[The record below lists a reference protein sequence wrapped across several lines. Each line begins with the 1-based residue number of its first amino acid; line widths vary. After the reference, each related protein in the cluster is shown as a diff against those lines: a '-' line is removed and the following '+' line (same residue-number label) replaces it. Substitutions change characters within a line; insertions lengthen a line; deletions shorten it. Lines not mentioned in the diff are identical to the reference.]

1 MQVQKAD
8 DMQYGQS
15 ILSIVKLNVG
25 GHYFTTSRQ
34 TLTRDPNSMLA
45 AMFSGKFEM
54 KPHEDGTFFIDRDGT
69 HFRFILNYLRT
80 GKLTS
85 PEGEAAL
92 KELQEEA
99 EFYQIE
105 GLIEKLKVN
114 QQSLTSVK
122 LNVGG
127 HQFTTSLQTLTKD
140 PNSMLAAM
148 FSGKFEMKPH
158 EDGTFFI
165 DRDGTHFRFILN
177 YLRTGKLTLPDGAK
191 FLKELAEEAEFY
203 QIQGILDKLKLMTES
218 LTSVKL
224 NVGGH
229 HFTTSLQTLTKDP
242 NSRLA
247 AMFSGEHDE
256 NSTIFLER
264 DGKHFRFILNYLRN
278 GELVLPD
285 DAKFVKEL
293 ETEAQFYKIE
303 GILIRLS
310 LFSEILT
317 NEEHI
322 SVLLSWL
329 PVHDTR
335 MRRRHLRLLYRASR
349 DGFAA
354 ECFHSRCDNKGPT
367 VTIVKSGEYIF
378 GGFTEQ
384 SWTSK

>member
-1 MQVQKAD
+1 
-8 DMQYGQS
+8 MQYGQS

-25 GHYFTTSRQ
+25 GHYFTTSLQ
-34 TLTRDPNSMLA
+34 TLTKDPNSMLA

-54 KPHEDGTFFIDRDGT
+54 EPRGDGAFFIDRDET

-114 QQSLTSVK
+114 PQSLTSVK

-191 FLKELAEEAEFY
+191 FLKELTEEAEFY
-203 QIQGILDKLKLMTES
+203 QIRGILDKLKLMTES

-256 NSTIFLER
+256 NSTIFLDR

-278 GELVLPD
+278 GELVLPN

-329 PVHDTR
+329 PVHNTG

-354 ECFHSRCDNKGPT
+354 ECFHSRCDNNGPT

>member
-1 MQVQKAD
+1 MQVQKAE
-8 DMQYGQS
+8 DMQHGQS

-25 GHYFTTSRQ
+25 GHYFTTS
-34 TLTRDPNSMLA
+34 
-45 AMFSGKFEM
+45 
-54 KPHEDGTFFIDRDGT
+54 
-69 HFRFILNYLRT
+69 
-80 GKLTS
+80 
-85 PEGEAAL
+85 
-92 KELQEEA
+92 
-99 EFYQIE
+99 
-105 GLIEKLKVN
+105 
-114 QQSLTSVK
+114 
-122 LNVGG
+122 
-127 HQFTTSLQTLTKD
+127 LQTLTKD
-140 PNSMLAAM
+140 PNSMLAVM
-148 FSGKFEMKPH
+148 FSGKFEMKPS
-158 EDGTFFI
+158 EDGAFFI

-177 YLRTGKLTLPDGAK
+177 YLRTGKLTLPVGAK

-256 NSTIFLER
+256 NSTIFLDR

-329 PVHDTR
+329 PVHDTG

-354 ECFHSRCDNKGPT
+354 GCFHSRCDNNGPT

-378 GGFTEQ
+378 GGFTVQ

>member
-25 GHYFTTSRQ
+25 GHYFTTSLQ

-256 NSTIFLER
+256 NSTIFLDR

-329 PVHDTR
+329 PVHDTG

>member
-1 MQVQKAD
+1 
-8 DMQYGQS
+8 MQYGQS

-25 GHYFTTSRQ
+25 GHY
-34 TLTRDPNSMLA
+34 
-45 AMFSGKFEM
+45 
-54 KPHEDGTFFIDRDGT
+54 
-69 HFRFILNYLRT
+69 
-80 GKLTS
+80 
-85 PEGEAAL
+85 
-92 KELQEEA
+92 
-99 EFYQIE
+99 
-105 GLIEKLKVN
+105 
-114 QQSLTSVK
+114 
-122 LNVGG
+122 
-127 HQFTTSLQTLTKD
+127 FTTSLQTLTKD

-148 FSGKFEMKPH
+148 FSGKFEMEPRG
-158 EDGTFFI
+158 DGAFFI

-177 YLRTGKLTLPDGAK
+177 FLRTGKLTLPDGAT

-229 HFTTSLQTLTKDP
+229 YFTTTLQTLTKDP

-247 AMFSGEHDE
+247 AMFSGEHDK
-256 NSTIFLER
+256 TGPIFLDR

-310 LFSEILT
+310 LFSGILT

-329 PVHDTR
+329 PVHDTG
-335 MRRRHLRLLYRASR
+335 MRQRQLRLLYRASR

-354 ECFHSRCDNKGPT
+354 ECFHSRCDNNGPT

-378 GGFTEQ
+378 GGFTEK

>member
-1 MQVQKAD
+1 
-8 DMQYGQS
+8 MQYGQS

-45 AMFSGKFEM
+45 AMFTGKFEM
-54 KPHEDGTFFIDRDGT
+54 EPRGDGAFFIDRDGT

-114 QQSLTSVK
+114 PQSLTSVK

-191 FLKELAEEAEFY
+191 FLKELTEEAEFY
-203 QIQGILDKLKLMTES
+203 QIRGILDKLKLMTES

-256 NSTIFLER
+256 NSTIFLDR

-278 GELVLPD
+278 GELVLPN

-329 PVHDTR
+329 PVHNTG

-354 ECFHSRCDNKGPT
+354 ECFHSRCDNNGPT

>member
-191 FLKELAEEAEFY
+191 FLNELAEEAEFY

-329 PVHDTR
+329 PVHHKR

>member
-1 MQVQKAD
+1 MISRKYFTLNSPKPVCSDKQVQKVD
-8 DMQYGQS
+8 NMQHDQS

-80 GKLTS
+80 GKLT
-85 PEGEAAL
+85 
-92 KELQEEA
+92 
-99 EFYQIE
+99 
-105 GLIEKLKVN
+105 
-114 QQSLTSVK
+114 
-122 LNVGG
+122 
-127 HQFTTSLQTLTKD
+127 
-140 PNSMLAAM
+140 
-148 FSGKFEMKPH
+148 
-158 EDGTFFI
+158 
-165 DRDGTHFRFILN
+165 
-177 YLRTGKLTLPDGAK
+177 LPDGAT

-203 QIQGILDKLKLMTES
+203 QIQGILDELKS
-218 LTSVKL
+218 ISSVKL

-229 HFTTSLQTLTKDP
+229 YFTTTLQTLTKDR

-247 AMFSGEHDE
+247 AMFSGKHAE
-256 NSTIFLER
+256 NGTLFLDR

-285 DAKFVKEL
+285 GATFVEEL
-293 ETEAQFYKIE
+293 LTEAEFYQIK
-303 GILIRLS
+303 GIQMKLSIR
-310 LFSEILT
+310 SEILT

-322 SVLLSWL
+322 SLLLSWL
-329 PVHDTR
+329 PLLDSGK
-335 MRRRHLRLLYRASR
+335 RRHRFRLLFRASR

-354 ECFHSRCDNKGPT
+354 ATFHSRCDNKGPT
-367 VTIVKSGEYIF
+367 VTIVKSGNNVF

-384 SWTSK
+384 SWKCEW